1 ALDEMCNVPG
11 GDGVN
16 ALKQF
21 FLSEALKGLSQKGFV
36 EESNSLI
43 RKMEEVINEKPEA
56 DELSEIS
63 EMDCYN
69 AEIMN
74 NLQQE
79 KFNDALSI
87 LNVMRGKCNYGNIN
101 AVLILMLSHRN
112 IIDMAFQMTKK

>member
-1 ALDEMCNVPG
+1 M
-11 GDGVN
+11 
-16 ALKQF
+16 
-21 FLSEALKGLSQKGFV
+21 

-43 RKMEEVINEKPEA
+43 RKMEEVINENPET

-87 LNVMRGKCNYGNIN
+87 LNVMRGKCNYENIN
-101 AVLILMLSHRN
+101 AVRILMLSHRN
-112 IIDMAFQMTKK
+112 IIDMAFQMTKKDVIETK